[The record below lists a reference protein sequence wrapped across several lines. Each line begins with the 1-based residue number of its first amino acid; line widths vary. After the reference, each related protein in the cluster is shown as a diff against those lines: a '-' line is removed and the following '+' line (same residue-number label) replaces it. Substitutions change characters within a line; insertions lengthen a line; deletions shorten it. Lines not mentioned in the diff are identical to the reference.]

1 MTYCPAPTYGFSIR
15 HCSMNKRS
23 ARALAKARV
32 KTLSDAEKLIKSGVI
47 ANDLLSFVDE
57 NGIKSVF
64 VYKSSDDEVQTNAII
79 DGLFERGVK
88 VYIPKISG
96 DLMRLSVISKKSKFV
111 RNIFGI
117 FETTDDGEDFFDAE
131 LNIVPLVAFDK
142 TLTRLGHGKG
152 YYDRFI
158 SRYKGYSIGVCY
170 KEFMT
175 DEIPTDEYD
184 KPVDTVITDR

>member
-1 MTYCPAPTYGFSIR
+1 
-15 HCSMNKRS
+15 MNKRS

-47 ANDLLSFVDE
+47 VNDVLSFVDE

-111 RNIFGI
+111 RNIFRYI
-117 FETTDDGEDFFDAE
+117 RNDGRRR
-131 LNIVPLVAFDK
+131 
-142 TLTRLGHGKG
+142 RLFRRRTE
-152 YYDRFI
+152 YRAAC
-158 SRYKGYSIGVCY
+158 GV
-170 KEFMT
+170 
-175 DEIPTDEYD
+175 
-184 KPVDTVITDR
+184 

>member
-1 MTYCPAPTYGFSIR
+1 
-15 HCSMNKRS
+15 MNKRS

-32 KTLSDAEKLIKSGVI
+32 NTLSDAEKLIKSGVI
-47 ANDLLSFVDE
+47 VNDVLSFVDE

-96 DLMRLSVISKKSKFV
+96 DLMRLSIISKKSKFV

-117 FETTDDGEDFFDAE
+117 FETTDDGEDFFDAD
-131 LNIVPLVAFDK
+131 LISCRLWR
-142 TLTRLGHGKG
+142 LTKLSQGSDTEKDITTDILKRRRGVSLRLRTTVRK
-152 YYDRFI
+152 
-158 SRYKGYSIGVCY
+158 STKSIP
-170 KEFMT
+170 KHT
-175 DEIPTDEYD
+175 T
-184 KPVDTVITDR
+184 

>member
-1 MTYCPAPTYGFSIR
+1 
-15 HCSMNKRS
+15 MNKRS

-47 ANDLLSFVDE
+47 VNDVLSFVDE

-152 YYDRFI
+152 YYDRYLEKATGRI
-158 SRYKGYSIGVCY
+158 LALAYDCQEI
-170 KEFMT
+170 
-175 DEIPTDEYD
+175 DEIDSETHDV
-184 KPVDTVITDR
+184 KMQFVITESGRKGG

>member
-1 MTYCPAPTYGFSIR
+1 
-15 HCSMNKRS
+15 MNKRS

-79 DGLFERGVK
+79 
-88 VYIPKISG
+88 PKISG
-96 DLMRLSVISKKSKFV
+96 VLMRLSVISKKSKFV

-131 LNIVPLVAFDK
+131 LNIVPLVAVDK
-142 TLTRLGHGKG
+142 TLTRLGH
-152 YYDRFI
+152 
-158 SRYKGYSIGVCY
+158 
-170 KEFMT
+170 
-175 DEIPTDEYD
+175 
-184 KPVDTVITDR
+184 

>member
-1 MTYCPAPTYGFSIR
+1 
-15 HCSMNKRS
+15 MNKRS

-47 ANDLLSFVDE
+47 VNDVLSFVDE

-111 RNIFGI
+111 RNIYGI
-117 FETTDDGEDFFDAE
+117 FETTDDGEDFSTPN
-131 LNIVPLVAFDK
+131 LISCRLWR
-142 TLTRLGHGKG
+142 LTKLSQG
-152 YYDRFI
+152 
-158 SRYKGYSIGVCY
+158 S
-170 KEFMT
+170 
-175 DEIPTDEYD
+175 
-184 KPVDTVITDR
+184 DTVKDITTDILKRRRGVSLRLRTTVRKSTRSIPKLTT

>member
-1 MTYCPAPTYGFSIR
+1 
-15 HCSMNKRS
+15 MNKRS

-117 FETTDDGEDFFDAE
+117 FETTE
-131 LNIVPLVAFDK
+131 K
-142 TLTRLGHGKG
+142 TFSTPNLISCRLWRLTKLSQGSDTEK
-152 YYDRFI
+152 DI
-158 SRYKGYSIGVCY
+158 T
-170 KEFMT
+170 T
-175 DEIPTDEYD
+175 DI
-184 KPVDTVITDR
+184 

>member
-1 MTYCPAPTYGFSIR
+1 
-15 HCSMNKRS
+15 MNKRS

-47 ANDLLSFVDE
+47 VNDVLSFVDE

-152 YYDRFI
+152 YYDRYLEKHEYLVTAALAYDCQIVESIASEQTDIKPHIIVTESRVI
-158 SRYKGYSIGVCY
+158 S
-170 KEFMT
+170 
-175 DEIPTDEYD
+175 
-184 KPVDTVITDR
+184 

>member
-1 MTYCPAPTYGFSIR
+1 
-15 HCSMNKRS
+15 MNKRS

-47 ANDLLSFVDE
+47 VNDVLSFVDE

-96 DLMRLSVISKKSKFV
+96 DLMRLSVISKNRNSSEIFSAYSKRRTTAKTFSMPNLISC
-111 RNIFGI
+111 RLWRLTKLSQGSDTEKDI
-117 FETTDDGEDFFDAE
+117 TTDILKRRRGVS
-131 LNIVPLVAFDK
+131 LRLRTTVRKSTRSIPK
-142 TLTRLGHGKG
+142 LT
-152 YYDRFI
+152 
-158 SRYKGYSIGVCY
+158 
-170 KEFMT
+170 T
-175 DEIPTDEYD
+175 
-184 KPVDTVITDR
+184 

>member
-1 MTYCPAPTYGFSIR
+1 
-15 HCSMNKRS
+15 MNKRS

-47 ANDLLSFVDE
+47 VNDVLSFVDE

-96 DLMRLSVISKKSKFV
+96 DLMRLSVISKNRNSSEIFSAYSK
-111 RNIFGI
+111 RR
-117 FETTDDGEDFFDAE
+117 TTE
-131 LNIVPLVAFDK
+131 K
-142 TLTRLGHGKG
+142 TFST
-152 YYDRFI
+152 
-158 SRYKGYSIGVCY
+158 
-170 KEFMT
+170 
-175 DEIPTDEYD
+175 PN
-184 KPVDTVITDR
+184 

>member
-1 MTYCPAPTYGFSIR
+1 
-15 HCSMNKRS
+15 MNKRS

-47 ANDLLSFVDE
+47 VNDVLSFVDE
-57 NGIKSVF
+57 KRDKKRFRLQIVRRRGANKRDYRRAFRARRESVYPENF
-64 VYKSSDDEVQTNAII
+64 
-79 DGLFERGVK
+79 
-88 VYIPKISG
+88 G

-152 YYDRFI
+152 YYDRYLEKATGRI
-158 SRYKGYSIGVCY
+158 LALAYDCQEI
-170 KEFMT
+170 
-175 DEIPTDEYD
+175 DEIDSETHDV
-184 KPVDTVITDR
+184 KMQLVITESGRKGG

>member
-1 MTYCPAPTYGFSIR
+1 MVI
-15 HCSMNKRS
+15 
-23 ARALAKARV
+23 
-32 KTLSDAEKLIKSGVI
+32 TLSFI
-47 ANDLLSFVDE
+47 DE

-96 DLMRLSVISKKSKFV
+96 DMMRLSVISKKSKFV

-152 YYDRFI
+152 YYDRFLSNFCHFFFFIYFLSQFPTFFMHFLRAPSFPCI
-158 SRYKGYSIGVCY
+158 SVSS
-170 KEFMT
+170 
-175 DEIPTDEYD
+175 
-184 KPVDTVITDR
+184 